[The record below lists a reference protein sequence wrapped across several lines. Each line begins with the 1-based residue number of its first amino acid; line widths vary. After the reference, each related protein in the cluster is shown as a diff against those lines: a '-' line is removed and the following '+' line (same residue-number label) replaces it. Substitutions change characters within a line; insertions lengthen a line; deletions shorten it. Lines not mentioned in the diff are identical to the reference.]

1 MGQDFSVSLK
11 MIGSDVKR
19 IAIGNSQHRGARP
32 YQEDSF
38 GYTPLDRASR
48 DGFTAVVA
56 DGMGGLS
63 AGDKVSSYAVSAML
77 EMRYQ
82 VQSMNPVPVRFRQ
95 MLSAI
100 NTEVCASGVGG
111 GCTAS
116 AVFCCKEGIYWCSVG
131 DSRIYIQRDGMLFQ
145 LTEDGDHQ
153 NDLLDEVISGELDF
167 NEMMSDESK
176 DSLAQ
181 YIGFKGEL
189 KPDVSVSPLI
199 PQTGD
204 RLLICSDGVYN
215 ALSVG
220 EMSRALASSAH
231 NAADALINGI
241 LQKNYPNQ
249 DNCTAVVLEFL

>member
-1 MGQDFSVSLK
+1 MGQDFSVRLK
-11 MIGSDVKR
+11 INGSDVKR

-38 GYTPLDRASR
+38 GYTPLDRAEK
-48 DGFTAVVA
+48 DGFAAVVA

-63 AGDKVSSYAVSAML
+63 AGDKVSAYAVSAML

-82 VQSMNPVPVRFRQ
+82 VQSMSPVPVRFRQ

-100 NTEVCASGVGG
+100 NDKVCSSGIGG
-111 GCTAS
+111 GCTAA
-116 AVFCCKEGIYWCSVG
+116 AVFCCSEGVYWCSVG

-145 LTEDGDHQ
+145 ITEDGDHQ

-167 NEMMSDESK
+167 DEMMSDESK

-181 YIGFKGEL
+181 YIGFKGAL
-189 KPDVSVSPLI
+189 KPDVSISPLI
-199 PQTGD
+199 PRVGD

-220 EMSRALASSAH
+220 EMSRALALSAQ
-231 NAADALINGI
+231 NAADALLNGI
-241 LQKNYPNQ
+241 LQKNYKNQ

>member
-1 MGQDFSVSLK
+1 MGQDFSVRLK
-11 MIGSDVKR
+11 INGSDVKR

-38 GYTPLDRASR
+38 GYTPLDRAEK
-48 DGFTAVVA
+48 DGFAAVVA

-63 AGDKVSSYAVSAML
+63 AGDKVSSYTVSAML

-82 VQSMNPVPVRFRQ
+82 VRSMNPVPVRFRQ

-100 NTEVCASGVGG
+100 NQSVCSSGIGG

-116 AVFCCKEGIYWCSVG
+116 AVFCCAEGVYWCSVG
-131 DSRIYIQRDGMLFQ
+131 DSRIYIQRDGMLFRI
-145 LTEDGDHQ
+145 TEDGDHQ
-153 NDLLDEVISGELDF
+153 NDLLDEVISGRLDF
-167 NEMMSDESK
+167 DEMMSDESK

-189 KPDVSVSPLI
+189 KPDVSISPLI
-199 PQTGD
+199 PRVGD

-220 EMSRALASSAH
+220 EMSRALALSAQK
-231 NAADALINGI
+231 AADALLDGI
-241 LQKNYPNQ
+241 LQKNYQNQ